1 MTRSGY
7 PNQLPRRSAVPT
19 PPRSIRVPSQL
30 LFRALNEEI
39 ALRQGSLGAGDEHE
53 IDVVCECESRN
64 CAKGLRLAL
73 GRYEAVR
80 RFPTRFVM
88 MRGHSSATDER
99 IVADDAGIV
108 VVEKIGPEAQ
118 VAIRLDPRRRRS
130 CASRAA

>member
-1 MTRSGY
+1 
-7 PNQLPRRSAVPT
+7 
-19 PPRSIRVPSQL
+19 
-30 LFRALNEEI
+30 
-39 ALRQGSLGAGDEHE
+39 
-53 IDVVCECESRN
+53 
-64 CAKGLRLAL
+64 
-73 GRYEAVR
+73 
-80 RFPTRFVM
+80 M